1 MKNKYYSFLL
11 LFSVLFAI
19 SSCEKDDIC
28 ASGTPVTPRLIIE
41 FYDAIATTAK
51 KNVSKLAVAEP
62 SFTKAFSFDAV
73 SKIQVPL
80 RNNATTTTLNFI
92 QNGSD
97 NIPTNNNIVAL
108 TFNYETQDFYV
119 SRACGYKTL
128 FYGLTV
134 TPTVYPTDY
143 WIKNVII
150 TKSNIE
156 NENEVHLKI
165 YF

>member
-1 MKNKYYSFLL
+1 MVTSF
-11 LFSVLFAI
+11 

-41 FYDAIATTAK
+41 FYDATATTAL
-51 KNVSKLAVAEP
+51 KNVTKLAVVEP
-62 SFTKAFSFDAV
+62 TFTKAFSFDGV

-80 RNNATTTTLNFI
+80 RNNGTTTTLNFV

-97 NIPTNNNIVAL
+97 DNPSNDNSVAL
-108 TFNYETQDFYV
+108 TFNYETEDFYV

-134 TPTVYPTDY
+134 TPTVFPADK